1 MKKVFISYSRKDSFV
16 AQEVYRFLGNK
27 GIPCWIDIYDIQPGT
42 PYARAIMQGLRES
55 SAMIV
60 IYSKN
65 TNDSDD
71 ILNEIDQAHSSKI
84 AIYPFLLDDS
94 EMSQELS
101 YYLKRRQ
108 WIIAYPDFRLQL
120 TTLFNALADKK
131 DVQPLPSF
139 RKVALVGAQESGR
152 STLMNAMNCITNG
165 EGPSSRFFN
174 PEPIQYGDIPDAEG
188 NWIEINGEKG
198 KIRLYDVNTD
208 FPQKVIQASDAVV
221 FNIDIV
227 GDFYEEDYF
236 SSFNNDL
243 MSWVAASN
251 TPILAIILNK
261 ADMLCDET
269 ERAVK
274 MVQGHL
280 RRHHLSSS
288 IPIISASALGA
299 LNSIPHWQ
307 ERIEEVIDII
317 KEFG

>member
-27 GIPCWIDIYDIQPGT
+27 GIPCWIDIYDIQPGA
-42 PYARAIMQGLRES
+42 PYARAIMQGLKES

-71 ILNEIDQAHSSKI
+71 ILNEIDQAHSSKM

-108 WIIAYPDFRLQL
+108 WINAYPDFRLQL
-120 TTLFNALADKK
+120 TTLFSALTNKTDI
-131 DVQPLPSF
+131 QPLPTF

-152 STLMNAMNCITNG
+152 STLINAMNCIIHG
-165 EGPSSRFFN
+165 EEPSGRFFN
-174 PEPIQYGDIPDAEG
+174 PEPIQYGDIPDTMG
-188 NWIEINGEKG
+188 NWIELNGEKG
-198 KIRLYDVNTD
+198 KVRFYDINTD
-208 FPQKVIQASDAVV
+208 LPQKVILASDAIVL
-221 FNIDIV
+221 NIDIV
-227 GDFYEEDYF
+227 ENFYDEDCF
-236 SSFNNDL
+236 SPFNNDL

-280 RRHHLSSS
+280 RRHHLSAS

-299 LNSIPHWQ
+299 LNGIPTWE
-307 ERIEEVIDII
+307 ERIEELIDII